1 MASKTEYEMLW
12 KLGAE
17 LGKDFNGTFNSA
29 QKILVATQK
38 EIQALN
44 KQQSDIAAYTRQQ
57 QSIEKSNQKLDL
69 YKQQLAN
76 VRTEM
81 SQSTE
86 YSSALANKEAELQAK
101 IKSVESEITS
111 KTEKLQKMGD
121 ALSDSGVDVSNL
133 SSEAE
138 RLQKELEELKE
149 AEEKAGEE
157 ADEFGEKGSSAF
169 ESVGSALVAAGVLNG
184 LKELA
189 SQYVECVT
197 GAASFA
203 DEIATVSI
211 QYGMAAEELQAYYYA
226 AELVDVS
233 ADTLTKSMAKNIKSM
248 KAVQDGTKL
257 SVEAYESLGVS
268 VLNAD
273 GTLRDSDEVYWEV
286 IDSLG
291 KMTNET
297 ERDAIAQ
304 QILGRSAMELNTLI
318 VAGSGVLKE
327 YAAEAE
333 AAGYVMSEEMLA
345 VCTAMDDEM
354 QRSNSSM
361 LAFKNTIGAAFAP
374 EITAATK
381 LWNQFLGGLTNFS
394 QEHPVVVKSIIAL
407 AAEAGILLGVYT
419 TYVAIKKTSNTLK
432 AISSALKIKDTA
444 ATVAHTSATVAQT
457 TATVSATAA
466 QTGLNAAMSANPIG
480 LILTGVAA
488 LTVGVIAL
496 TDAMQKEA
504 KAEEQLT
511 LKCQKEQQQLKQLNA
526 EYKKTVE
533 LYGETSYEAQSMKW
547 QIDELT
553 ESYEEGKMTVAEYQE
568 SLQSYLD
575 TRKQEREEYEKAY
588 KEYDKNYASTSA
600 LIDKLEELGGSS
612 AYLAQNQIA
621 VSSIVEQLNKDYEE
635 LGLTFDVTTGKF
647 NKSITDLREYAKQ
660 MDEAKKAELEFQNYA
675 TNVGKLAGDKE
686 AYESAKA
693 QYEPYK
699 DAVEE
704 ARKEYEDYIGS
715 VAYYLEVLSQSL
727 AANDPYGTSY
737 DMFPQSVMLSMAWS
751 DAEKKA
757 APFKEK
763 YESTKALYEETK
775 AAVKEF
781 EDTYGF
787 KETDDA
793 TESVEKLNKA
803 TSAVVDGFM
812 TAEEASKYYGVTL
825 QRVQNQVKAFTSTS
839 ELLVGASQY
848 VRDGFFSIAEAAD
861 YFSLP
866 EDAIETQIYIDNTV
880 EKLGELTK
888 AYEEA
893 REAAEKSIQDQFALW
908 EEAAVVIPTN
918 IGTINTA
925 LETQIAYWSDY
936 NTDLQSLISRADGI
950 EGLSEVIATFADGSA
965 ESINAISGMASAS
978 DEELKTMIANWL
990 ELKKQQE
997 TATDSL
1003 IDLTTDYEE
1012 EINSLESALETAIEG
1027 LNLDDEATE
1036 AAKETMDAYTQ
1047 AIRNGEDDAVKAAQK
1062 LSSLVAQALQFNGS
1076 ISVNVS
1082 SMISEGKWKS
1092 YDDAAEAGYSNI
1104 RTRSEFARGNNADK
1118 QKYGTYDKYLDAM
1131 YQKYVTGYAVGTD
1144 NATPGVHLVG
1154 ENGPELVVFNG
1165 GEKVFTAPE
1174 TQVLLHKLNTEN
1186 NIFNSYAKGA
1196 SESVTMFSMV
1206 PMLLNMYSAE
1216 RATEAVPIQAEHIG
1230 AGTPI
1235 RISIAPS
1242 FTLEGNVTEDSELRV
1257 RELADEVI
1265 DMVMDALEE
1274 VGLDAKRGAYA

>member
-44 KQQSDIAAYTRQQ
+44 KQQSDIAGYTRQQ
-57 QSIEKSNQKLDL
+57 QSVEKSNQKLDL

-76 VRTEM
+76 VRTEI
-81 SQSTE
+81 SQNTE
-86 YSSALANKEAELQAK
+86 FSSALANKEAELQAK
-101 IKSVESEITS
+101 IKAVEAEIAN
-111 KTEKLQKMGD
+111 KTDKLQKMGEE
-121 ALSDSGVDVSNL
+121 LSESGIDVSNL
-133 SSEAE
+133 SGEAE

-157 ADEFGEKGSSAF
+157 ADEFGEKGASAF

-189 SQYVECVT
+189 SQYAECVT

-203 DEIATVSI
+203 DEIGTVSV

-257 SVEAYESLGVS
+257 SVEAYEALGIS
-268 VLNAD
+268 VLNSD
-273 GTLRDSDEVYWEV
+273 DTLRDSDEVYWEV
-286 IDSLG
+286 IDALG

-318 VAGSGVLKE
+318 VSGSGVLKE

-345 VCTAMDDEM
+345 TCMAMDDEM

-381 LWNQFLGGLTNFS
+381 IWNEFLGGLTNFA

-407 AAEAGILLGVYT
+407 AAEAGVLLGVYT
-419 TYVAIKKTSNTLK
+419 SYVAVKKTMNTLK
-432 AISSALKIKDTA
+432 GISAALKVKETA
-444 ATVAHTSATVAQT
+444 ATVAQTSATVAQT

-488 LTVGVIAL
+488 LTVGVVAL

-533 LYGETSYEAQSMKW
+533 LYGESSYEAQSMKW
-547 QIDELT
+547 HIDELT
-553 ESYEEGKMTVAEYQE
+553 ESYEEGKVTVEEYHE
-568 SLQSYLD
+568 SLRAYLE
-575 TRKQEREEYEKAY
+575 TKEKEREEYANAY
-588 KEYDKNYASTSA
+588 REYDKNYASTSA

-612 AYLAQNQIA
+612 ASLAQNQIA
-621 VSSIVEQLNKDYEE
+621 VSSIVEQLNKDYGE

-660 MDEAKKAELEFQNYA
+660 MAEAQKAQTAFEEYSKNVGDMAGLEAAYKAAEEQYTPYKEAVEKAKKDY
-675 TNVGKLAGDKE
+675 D
-686 AYESAKA
+686 
-693 QYEPYK
+693 
-699 DAVEE
+699 
-704 ARKEYEDYIGS
+704 DYIGS
-715 VAYYLEVLSQSL
+715 AAYYLEVLSQSF
-727 AANDPYGTSY
+727 AAQDPYGTSY
-737 DMFPQSVMLSMAWS
+737 NMMPQSLILATAWS
-751 DAEKKA
+751 DAEKA
-757 APFKEK
+757 AKKFKED
-763 YESTKALYEETK
+763 YEDAKASYDKTKK
-775 AAVKEF
+775 AIDSF

-787 KETDDA
+787 KNTDDVA
-793 TESVEKLNKA
+793 ESTEKLNKA
-803 TSAVVDGFM
+803 TSAVIDGFM
-812 TAEEASKYYGVTL
+812 SAEEASEYYGVAL
-825 QRVQNQVKAFTSTS
+825 QRVQNQVKAFTSTN
-839 ELLVGASQY
+839 ELLAGAAQY
-848 VRDGFFSIAEAAD
+848 VRDGFFSTAEAAD

-866 EDAIETQIYIDNTV
+866 EEAIEAQIHIENTV
-880 EKLGELTK
+880 EKIGELTK

-893 REAAEKSIQDQFALW
+893 RTAAEKSIQDQFALW
-908 EEAAVVIPTN
+908 EEAAIVIPTS
-918 IGTINTA
+918 IGTINTS
-925 LETQIAYWSDY
+925 LSTQISYWSDY
-936 NTDLQSLISRADGI
+936 NTDLQSLISRANDI
-950 EGLSEVIATFADGSA
+950 EGLSDVIATFADGSA
-965 ESINAISGMASAS
+965 ESINAIAGMASAS
-978 DEELKTMIANWL
+978 DEELKTMVSNWL

-997 TATDSL
+997 QATDSL
-1003 IDLTTDYEE
+1003 VDLTTDYEE
-1012 EINSLESALETAIEG
+1012 EISSLEESLESAIES

-1047 AIRNGEDDAVKAAQK
+1047 AIKNGEDEAVKAAEK
-1062 LSSLVAQALQFNGS
+1062 LSSLVAQALQFNGT
-1076 ISVNVS
+1076 ISVDISAKQVS
-1082 SMISEGKWKS
+1082 AGMTAKEALANGMS
-1092 YDDAAEAGYSNI
+1092 YTTAE
-1104 RTRSEFARGNNADK
+1104 
-1118 QKYGTYDKYLDAM
+1118 KYGLT
-1131 YQKYVTGYAVGTD
+1131 TGYTHGEWDARRNKNLPAYAKGTD
-1144 NATPGVHLVG
+1144 GALPGLALVG
-1154 ENGPELVVFNG
+1154 ENGPELVAFDG
-1165 GEKVFTAPE
+1165 GEKVFTAQE
-1174 TQVLLHKLNTEN
+1174 TQVLLRKLNAEN
-1186 NIFNSYAKGA
+1186 NAFNSYANGTG
-1196 SESVTMFSMV
+1196 ESITMLSMA
-1206 PMLLNMYSAE
+1206 PMLLNMYYAE
-1216 RATEAVPIQAEHIG
+1216 QAASQAMPIHAEHISER
-1230 AGTPI
+1230 AIDIT
-1235 RISIAPS
+1235 ISPS
-1242 FTLEGNVTEDSELRV
+1242 FTIEGGVTEDSENRV
-1257 RELADEVI
+1257 REMAEEVV
-1265 DMVMDALEE
+1265 DMVMEALEE
-1274 VGLDAKRGAYA
+1274 AGIDAKRGVYA

>member
-44 KQQSDIAAYTRQQ
+44 KQQSDIAGYTRQQ
-57 QSIEKSNQKLDL
+57 QSVEKSNQKLDL

-76 VRTEM
+76 VRTEI
-81 SQSTE
+81 SQNTE
-86 YSSALANKEAELQAK
+86 FSSALANKEAELQAK
-101 IKSVESEITS
+101 IKAVEAEIAN
-111 KTEKLQKMGD
+111 KTDKLQKMGEE
-121 ALSDSGVDVSNL
+121 LSESGIDVSNL
-133 SSEAE
+133 SGEAE

-157 ADEFGEKGSSAF
+157 ADEFGEKGASAF

-189 SQYVECVT
+189 SQYAECVI

-203 DEIATVSI
+203 DEIGTVSV

-257 SVEAYESLGVS
+257 SVEAYEALGIS
-268 VLNAD
+268 VLNSD
-273 GTLRDSDEVYWEV
+273 DTLRDSDEVYWEV
-286 IDSLG
+286 IDALG

-318 VAGSGVLKE
+318 VSGSGVLKE

-345 VCTAMDDEM
+345 TCMAMDDEM

-381 LWNQFLGGLTNFS
+381 IWNEFLGGLTNFA

-407 AAEAGILLGVYT
+407 AAEAGVLLGVYT
-419 TYVAIKKTSNTLK
+419 SYVAVKKTMNTLK
-432 AISSALKIKDTA
+432 GISAALKVKETA
-444 ATVAHTSATVAQT
+444 ATVAQTSATVAQT

-488 LTVGVIAL
+488 LTVGVVAL

-511 LKCQKEQQQLKQLNA
+511 LKCQKEQQQLKLLNA

-533 LYGETSYEAQSMKW
+533 LYGESSYEAQSMKW
-547 QIDELT
+547 HIDELT

-575 TRKQEREEYEKAY
+575 TRKKEREEYAKAY

-612 AYLAQNQIA
+612 ASLAQNQIA
-621 VSSIVEQLNKDYEE
+621 VSSIVEQLNKDYGE

-660 MDEAKKAELEFQNYA
+660 MDEAKKAELEFQNYSS
-675 TNVGKLAGDKE
+675 NVGKLAGDKE
-686 AYESAKA
+686 AYETAKK

-699 DAVEE
+699 EAVEQ
-704 ARKEYEDYIGS
+704 AKQDYYDYLDS
-715 VAYYLEVLSQSL
+715 TAYIFEVISQSL
-727 AANDPYGTSY
+727 AMNDPYGTSY
-737 DMFPQSVMLSMAWS
+737 DMFPQSTLLMMAWN
-751 DAEKKA
+751 DAEKEA
-757 APFKEK
+757 SEFKEK
-763 YESTKALYEETK
+763 FESAKKSYEETK
-775 AAVKEF
+775 AAVQEF

-787 KETDDA
+787 KETDNMA
-793 TESVEKLNKA
+793 ESTDKLNKA
-803 TSAVVDGFM
+803 TSAVIDGFM
-812 TAEEASKYYGVTL
+812 SAEEASKYYGVTL

-839 ELLVGASQY
+839 ELLAGAAQY

-866 EDAIETQIYIDNTV
+866 EEAIEAQIHIENTV
-880 EKLGELTK
+880 EKIGELTK

-893 REAAEKSIQDQFALW
+893 RSAAEKSIQDQFALW
-908 EEAAVVIPTN
+908 EEAAVVIPTS
-918 IGTINTA
+918 IGTINTS
-925 LETQIAYWSDY
+925 LSTQISYWSDY
-936 NTDLQSLISRADGI
+936 NTDLQSLISRANDI
-950 EGLSEVIATFADGSA
+950 EGLSDVIATFADGSA
-965 ESINAISGMASAS
+965 ESINAIAGMASAS
-978 DEELKTMIANWL
+978 DEELKTMVSNWL

-997 TATDSL
+997 QATDSL
-1003 IDLTTDYEE
+1003 VDLTTDYEE
-1012 EINSLESALETAIEG
+1012 EISSLEESLESAIES

-1047 AIRNGEDDAVKAAQK
+1047 AIKNGEDEAVKAAEK
-1062 LSSLVAQALQFNGS
+1062 LSSLVAQALQFNGT
-1076 ISVNVS
+1076 ISVDVS
-1082 SMISEGKWKS
+1082 AMISKGEWKT
-1092 YDDAAEAGYSNI
+1092 YEDAAAAGYSNI
-1104 RTRSEFARGNNADK
+1104 RTGHEFSRSDNADK

-1131 YQKYVTGYAVGTD
+1131 YQRYVTGYAVGTD

-1154 ENGPELVVFNG
+1154 ENGPELVTFNG

-1174 TQVLLHKLNTEN
+1174 TQVLLRKLNAEN
-1186 NIFNSYAKGA
+1186 NAFNSYANGTG
-1196 SESVTMFSMV
+1196 ESIIMLSMA
-1206 PMLLNMYSAE
+1206 PMLLNMYYAE
-1216 RATEAVPIQAEHIG
+1216 QAASQAMPIHAEHISER
-1230 AGTPI
+1230 AIDIT
-1235 RISIAPS
+1235 ISPS
-1242 FTLEGNVTEDSELRV
+1242 FTIEGGVTEDSENRV
-1257 RELADEVI
+1257 REMAEEVV
-1265 DMVMDALEE
+1265 DMVMEALEE
-1274 VGLDAKRGAYA
+1274 AGIDAKRGVYA